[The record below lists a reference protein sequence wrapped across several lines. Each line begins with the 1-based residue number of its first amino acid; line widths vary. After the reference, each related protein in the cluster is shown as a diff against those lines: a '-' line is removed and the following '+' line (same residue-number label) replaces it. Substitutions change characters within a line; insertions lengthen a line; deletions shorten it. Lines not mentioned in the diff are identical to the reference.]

1 MMYQIAKTKRI
12 TEGIKIPS
20 EKPHLAIRAVYLVP
34 ANCEKVRSQKIIR
47 TPKNLMTGT
56 WLRAGQLKTNDSAPK
71 MK

>member
-34 ANCEKVRSQKIIR
+34 TNREKVRSQKIIR
-47 TPKNLMTGT
+47 TPKNLMREPG
-56 WLRAGQLKTNDSAPK
+56 
-71 MK
+71 